1 MYHFAS
7 NTTVSSLLHSQS
19 RRNILS
25 REKKDTILAPLNT
38 HRAQLTEPYL
48 FADPNDPAEVAALD
62 LIADWVTDYID
73 PSENPREPCG
83 DFYYPI
89 LTDATDGVN
98 LFKSGHTASNE
109 TLAGLMVISFY
120 WRDMMKEILPPSE
133 EGVVIVFE
141 NECAPTFTYQIDGP
155 KARYLGFGDLHETRF
170 DYLEQAAWFHQLNTF
185 SVRKSD
191 YTGVPLN
198 EETCSTLLRIFP
210 SSTFEENH
218 VTNQPIVFTVVAI
231 LTFALIA
238 VVFCVYDLYVRRRQ
252 KLVLDS
258 AERTTAIVD
267 SFFPAG
273 VRERLFATEDSVKN
287 DLGFKWSSKTKDAI
301 GGSPA
306 DGLAIT
312 HPSKQAIAD
321 VFSDTTVFFGDI
333 AILPLFLAKK
343 APWKAYR

>member
-1 MYHFAS
+1 M
-7 NTTVSSLLHSQS
+7 
-19 RRNILS
+19 
-25 REKKDTILAPLNT
+25 
-38 HRAQLTEPYL
+38 
-48 FADPNDPAEVAALD
+48 
-62 LIADWVTDYID
+62 
-73 PSENPREPCG
+73 
-83 DFYYPI
+83 
-89 LTDATDGVN
+89 
-98 LFKSGHTASNE
+98 
-109 TLAGLMVISFY
+109 
-120 WRDMMKEILPPSE
+120 
-133 EGVVIVFE
+133 
-141 NECAPTFTYQIDGP
+141 
-155 KARYLGFGDLHETRF
+155 GFGDLHETRF

-333 AILPLFLAKK
+333 ASFTSWSSERDPSQVFVLLETLYASFDGIAKRMKVFKVETVSKFMALGPMQRFGRQACLLYGCFTLPEISFLMHCLLVSSTTD
-343 APWKAYR
+343 W